1 MSIRISAV
9 GNRTGAIF
17 VMCHVDPIYQIP
29 ANWNVVWAGNRP
41 IPETLFAHN
50 VLALSDVSPRLN
62 SLHPVFN
69 GSCGPF
75 FLLEMH
81 KELVSFDFVG
91 IVQYRKVIANRG
103 IGVPAKGLPGTMIC
117 EVGPLNI
124 ALPQICWPISGNL
137 LVPRPT
143 NVGSVLSQ
151 FASVHPVEDLLRY
164 VAIAVEQ
171 GVLSGREVSAFMNS
185 PQIFPGGLEFGIFP
199 PGFLFGML
207 KEVRG
212 VAERYL
218 EKDARQREGYNARA
232 ISFCGERLGS
242 YLLMRKLYKTF
253 GAQPPKDIF
262 GYMVTVG
269 PGDMYVPG
277 V

>member
-1 MSIRISAV
+1 M
-9 GNRTGAIF
+9 F
-17 VMCHVDPIYQIP
+17 VMCHVGPVYDVPLD
-29 ANWNVVWAGNRP
+29 WNVVWAGDRP

-81 KELVSFDFVG
+81 HELSSLDFVG
-91 IVQYRKVIANRG
+91 MVQFRKLIANKA
-103 IGVPAKGLPGTMIC
+103 IGVPAKNFPGMTIC
-117 EVGPLNI
+117 EAGPLNDS
-124 ALPQICWPISGNL
+124 LPGICWPISGNFL
-137 LVPRPT
+137 LPRPT
-143 NVGSVLSQ
+143 KVGSVLSQ
-151 FASVHPVEDLLRY
+151 FASFHPVEDLLRY
-164 VAIAVEQ
+164 VAVALEH

-185 PQIFPGGLEFGIFP
+185 SRIFPGGLEFGIFP

-207 KEVRG
+207 KEVCG